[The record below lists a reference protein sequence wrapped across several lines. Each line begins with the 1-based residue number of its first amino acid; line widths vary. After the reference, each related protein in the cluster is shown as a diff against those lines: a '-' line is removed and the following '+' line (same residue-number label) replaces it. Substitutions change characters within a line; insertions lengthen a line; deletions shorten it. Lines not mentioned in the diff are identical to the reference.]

1 MINRGRVPED
11 TKFLHS
17 DFGGIA
23 AKSSDVFL
31 NPPKC
36 LPFCNILMRGV
47 RNVHTSKTL
56 TILEA
61 EITDT
66 SILYL
71 LTGQKS
77 KPSLTSVKV
86 FNIKYMKLYLLIF
99 EEIGPQLSPEL
110 RGAYL

>member
-1 MINRGRVPED
+1 MINRGQVPED
-11 TKFLHS
+11 KKTLHG

-36 LPFCNILMRGV
+36 LPFCNLLMSGV

-77 KPSLTSVKV
+77 KTLLTSVKV
-86 FNIKYMKLYLLIF
+86 FNIKYMKLYPLIF
-99 EEIGPQLSPEL
+99 EKLVHN
-110 RGAYL
+110 